1 MTISKLSTYTRI
13 SPNTSGIRGNKIT
26 KITVHH
32 MAGNC
37 SIETCGEIFANPD
50 RQASSNYGI
59 GTDGRIGCYL
69 PEEYHP
75 WTSSSYW
82 NDDRAITIEVANTT
96 AGVMYGTWAVSD
108 AAFDSLVDLCAD
120 ICKRYGFTL
129 VYTGDSSGSLTRHN
143 FYANTNC
150 PGPYLEKKT
159 AELVKRVN
167 AKVRGDDEVTPADIE
182 KIAIKVWEYIYHQGK
197 ADEDKTL
204 QDAGYTGKWSNR
216 YNVLNAAFTEIHE
229 VKEEIA
235 EIRKTIENL

>member
-1 MTISKLSTYTRI
+1 
-13 SPNTSGIRGNKIT
+13 
-26 KITVHH
+26 

-69 PEEYHP
+69 PEEYHA

-108 AAFDSLVDLCAD
+108 AAFDSLVNLCAD

-150 PGPYLEKKT
+150 PGQYLEKKT
-159 AELVKRVN
+159 PELVQRVN
-167 AKVRGDDEVTPADIE
+167 AIVKGDDVTNDDIN
-182 KIAIKVWEYIYHQGK
+182 KIAIRVWEYIYHQGK
-197 ADEDKTL
+197 ADEDKIL
-204 QDAGYTGKWSNR
+204 QEAGYTNKWSNR
-216 YNVLNAAFTEIHE
+216 YNVLDMAFKEIHE

-235 EIRKTIENL
+235 EIKKAIENL